1 MKEYSVCR
9 GRTMELGQL
18 ENYINRQAQYGWE
31 VHTFLKEDSDWFVV
45 LLEREVKND

>member
-1 MKEYSVCR
+1 MKEYAICR
-9 GRTMELGQL
+9 GRTIEL
-18 ENYINRQAQYGWE
+18 ENYINRQAQYGWV

>member
-1 MKEYSVCR
+1 MKEYSICR
-9 GRTMELGQL
+9 GRTSTTEL
-18 ENYINRQAQYGWE
+18 ENYINRQAQYGWV